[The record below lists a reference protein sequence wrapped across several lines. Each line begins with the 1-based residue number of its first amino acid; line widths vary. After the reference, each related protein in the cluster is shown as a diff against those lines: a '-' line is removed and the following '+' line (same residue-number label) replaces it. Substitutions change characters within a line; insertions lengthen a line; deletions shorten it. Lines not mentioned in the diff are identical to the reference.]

1 MSSTLGTPS
10 KKFSWLKKMN
20 AKIKKSLSSSEHEPP
35 ASSKTS
41 SKKEVEIVHKSE

>member
-10 KKFSWLKKMN
+10 KKFSWLKKMD
-20 AKIKKSLSSSEHEPP
+20 AKIKKSLNNSDQEQHSN
-35 ASSKTS
+35 AKTS